1 MSLIFLPFI
10 VIAEFKL
17 FMDLY
22 SQHVVREQCYLQFW
36 SVKAAVS
43 DGRDLEAA
51 ALEMHSYALWV
62 IIGSVG

>member
-1 MSLIFLPFI
+1 
-10 VIAEFKL
+10 
-17 FMDLY
+17 MDLY

-43 DGRDLEAA
+43 DGCDLEAA